1 MEARLW
7 ARDDRAGIVEAPSLG
22 RQKPSNVLGTLLDRQ
37 HPIERHTC
45 PVLPVVGHDNLVVH
59 PAVDKLFQNPQQ
71 MIRRHA
77 EHRRTQ
83 TAEPVER
90 HDRPIGRE

>member
-7 ARDDRAGIVEAPSLG
+7 ARDDRAGIAEAPSLG
-22 RQKPSNVLGTLLDRQ
+22 RLNLAIVLGTLLDRQ

-45 PVLPVVGHDNLVVH
+45 PVLPVVRHDNLVVH

-71 MIRRHA
+71 MIRRHP

-83 TAEPVER
+83 TAEAVER
-90 HDRPIGRE
+90 YDRPIGRE

>member
-22 RQKPSNVLGTLLDRQ
+22 RLNLSIVLGTLLDRQ

-45 PVLPVVGHDNLVVH
+45 PVLLFVRHHNLIVDS
-59 PAVDKLFQNPQQ
+59 AVNKLFQHPQQ

-83 TAEPVER
+83 APEAVER
-90 HDRPIGRE
+90 HNRPVRRE